1 MWELYLLSR
10 IGVIHSFFIGI
21 AISSAFIAL
30 IMFAISVTTDDFS
43 GENICNEH
51 QQKRLRKTVTKFI
64 YCFITALCIAV
75 VTPTTDQAYFIYGV
89 GGSIDYLKTNDK
101 AKQIPDKCIDALD
114 KWVDS
119 LIDKEEKGE

>member
-10 IGVIHSFFIGI
+10 IGVVHSLSIGLTI
-21 AISSAFIAL
+21 TSAFIAF
-30 IMFAISVTTDDFS
+30 IMLAISITTDDFS
-43 GENICNEH
+43 GEKICNEH
-51 QQKRLRKTVTKFI
+51 QQKRLRKMAIKFF
-64 YCFITALCIAV
+64 YCFIIALSMAV
-75 VTPTTDQAYFIYGV
+75 VTPTTSQAYFIYGV

-119 LIDKEEKGE
+119 LINKEEKE